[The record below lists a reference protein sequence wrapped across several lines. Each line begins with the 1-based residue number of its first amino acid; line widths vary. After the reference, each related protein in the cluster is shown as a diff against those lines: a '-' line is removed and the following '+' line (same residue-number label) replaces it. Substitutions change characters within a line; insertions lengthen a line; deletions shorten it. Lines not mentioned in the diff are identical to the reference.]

1 MGAVYDILVDG
12 TGKAREVAANTLAE
26 VKQAM
31 KLNYFD
37 DKALILKQVNKVY
50 KSFIISSI
58 VLLTTLAN
66 LTAFTRERLCFAHS
80 TLLM

>member
-1 MGAVYDILVDG
+1 MKRFLNSIVNEELEPIRAKRKEFEQDMGAVYDILVDG

-37 DKALILKQVNKVY
+37 DKALILK
-50 KSFIISSI
+50 
-58 VLLTTLAN
+58 
-66 LTAFTRERLCFAHS
+66 
-80 TLLM
+80 